1 MSLARRHRE
10 RMAAIALAGVALTAP
25 SAGEAAPAPENT
37 EYSMLLEQLGED
49 FTKLSNIQS
58 IERKIEEKRAMI
70 VRYDS
75 WVEGALLA
83 GSQGEAVQ
91 DEIVANMLIWNM
103 DIQNWTMAL
112 HIATH
117 VLTHGLRLPER
128 YKRTAATVIAEEVAD
143 ASLANVAAVDH
154 GTLIATRT
162 LTDDQDMPD
171 EVRAKLMKAI
181 GRKLVAEADAFD
193 PDGDAGAGGK
203 PALIAAAL
211 EALKRALSLDQ
222 RVGVKKDIETLE
234 RELTKLSPPT

>member
-10 RMAAIALAGVALTAP
+10 RMAAIALAGVALAAP
-25 SAGEAAPAPENT
+25 AAEAAPAPENS

-75 WVEGALLA
+75 WVDGALLA

-112 HIATH
+112 QIGTH
-117 VLTHGLRLPER
+117 VLSHGLKLPER
-128 YKRTAATVIAEEVAD
+128 YKRTAATVIAEEVAE
-143 ASLANVAAVDH
+143 ASLANVEAVDH

-193 PDGDAGAGGK
+193 PDADAGAGGK

-211 EALKRALSLDQ
+211 EALKRALTLDQ

-234 RELTKLSPPT
+234 RELAKLSPPT